1 MTPKPTHRLKIEY
14 VDPHTLK
21 PWKGNPRVMS
31 PEDHEKLKTGMR
43 QFGDIVEGGIV
54 DPLIVRRRDNLV
66 IGGHQ
71 RLEDVL
77 KLGLPRVPIV
87 RIDISERRMK
97 ALNLALNKI
106 HGDWDDDKLASILAE
121 LKDLP
126 EANLTGF
133 DEAEIDKIIAD
144 ADIDNLGMEPSVK
157 TQGLCLVPYL
167 GGKQKLA
174 SRLISMMPEH
184 TSYVEVFGGG
194 ASVLLNKPRSAI
206 EVYNDLDGWL
216 VNLFEVIRDNPEAF
230 LKKAEFLLYSR
241 ELFERWQKEATGG
254 GCPSTPDPVERALR
268 FWYVLRCSF
277 GGQAGKGWAFARAEP
292 RSGALVLQNA
302 LTEIRT
308 IHERLVRVEIDHL
321 DFRRLIENRDAPSTF
336 MFLDPPYLD
345 TEQYRV
351 GKFTLDDHKALAEL
365 LSKAQGKWLMTVG
378 DHPEIR
384 LLYVD
389 QLKGALDS
397 SLCIEQVI
405 GGERGTYRNLI
416 VSNYPLPQQI
426 LQVVEQEA

>member
-14 VDPHTLK
+14 VDPHSLK

-31 PEDHEKLKTGMR
+31 KEEHEKLKKSLR
-43 QFGDIVEGGIV
+43 EFGIV

-71 RLEDVL
+71 RLEDL
-77 KLGLPRVPIV
+77 LELGFARVPV
-87 RIDISERRMK
+87 VYREHLSDRQTK
-97 ALNLALNKI
+97 ALNIALNKI
-106 HGDWDDDKLASILAE
+106 HGDWDDEKLASILAE

-126 EANLTGF
+126 EATLTGF

-144 ADIDNLGMEPSVK
+144 VDIPNLGAMEPSGK

-184 TSYVEVFGGG
+184 MSYVEVFGGG
-194 ASVLLNKPRSAI
+194 ASVLLNKPRSQI
-206 EVYNDLDGWL
+206 EVYNDLDGEL
-216 VNLFEVIRDNPEAF
+216 VNLFEVIRDDPDVF
-230 LKKAEFLLYSR
+230 LEHSKYLLYSR
-241 ELFERWQKEATGG
+241 ELFEQWQREATGG
-254 GCPSTPDPVERALR
+254 SPPAQDPVERAFR

-277 GGQAGKGWAFARAEP
+277 GGQAGKGWAFSRAEP

-308 IHERLVRVEIDHL
+308 IHERLLRVEIDHL

-365 LSKAQGKWLMTVG
+365 LSKAKGKWLMTVG

-384 LLYVD
+384 SLYAD

-416 VSNYPLPQQI
+416 VSNYPLPQEMQ
-426 LQVVEQEA
+426 QVAQEA